1 MAVYLKAW
9 IPGKGTVGKVAEPFK
24 FPGGELHLK
33 DVKELDYADDPVWIA
48 DVRGADLEDLMTAS
62 LLSDVAR
69 FRNERF
75 VLMLP
80 YLPAARA
87 DRGIPAGG
95 AMYAEFVNTMR
106 ANEVIVI
113 DPHSDVVPE
122 FVTNIHVLDGLNL
135 IDRVVH
141 DQGFDGI
148 IAPDAGAA
156 ERAGRVAS
164 WYGLDLYQAEKKRD
178 FETGKL
184 LSYKLDVPK
193 SGKYLVVDDICDGG
207 GTFKM
212 LADESGLFRD
222 QLALWVTHGIFSGLA
237 NTLGA
242 YYKDILT
249 TDSHPGSN
257 RLGVATVI
265 VPTFIYML
273 QRMDGFKWASSP
285 Q

>member
-1 MAVYLKAW
+1 MSVQLSAW
-9 IPGKGTVGKVAEPFK
+9 IPGQGTVTEVARPFK

-33 DVKELDYADDPVWIA
+33 DVREFDHADEPVWIA

-106 ANEVIVI
+106 ADEVIVI
-113 DPHSDVVPE
+113 DPHSEVVPG
-122 FVTNIHVLDGLNL
+122 FVNNVHTLDGVELVERAIEGN
-135 IDRVVH
+135 VFNGV
-141 DQGFDGI
+141 
-148 IAPDAGAA
+148 IAPDAGAGA
-156 ERAGRVAS
+156 RALRVAAHL
-164 WYGLDLYQAEKKRD
+164 GLDLYQAHKKRD
-178 FETGKL
+178 FDTGKL
-184 LSYKLDVPK
+184 LSYEMDSSLPM

-207 GTFKM
+207 GTFKL
-212 LADESGLFRD
+212 LADASGLFRD
-222 QLALWVTHGIFSGLA
+222 QLSLWVTHGIFSGNA

-242 YYKDILT
+242 YYKDIFT
-249 TDSHPGSN
+249 TDSHPG
-257 RLGVATVI
+257 RKLGVATVI
-265 VPTFIYML
+265 VPTFHYML
-273 QRMDGFKWASSP
+273 RQMTGFK
-285 Q
+285 